1 MLNFLAC
8 SQDGHDYLVGRAN
21 NNSVDLNRNFPDLDR
36 IMFSN
41 EEAHVNHN
49 NHLLEQVDRLKE
61 PASTLDPDST
71 DDITDIAAAATLC
84 LYFGGLSN

>member
-1 MLNFLAC
+1 MHRQILAC
-8 SQDGHDYLVGRAN
+8 LQGGTDYLTGRTN

-41 EEAHVNHN
+41 EEAHINHN

-61 PASTLDPDST
+61 PASAHSTLNDV
-71 DDITDIAAAATLC
+71 
-84 LYFGGLSN
+84 NKQ

>member
-1 MLNFLAC
+1 VAC
-8 SQDGHDYLVGRAN
+8 LQGGTDYLIGRSN

-41 EEAHVNHN
+41 EEAHINHN

-61 PASTLDPDST
+61 PASSQ
-71 DDITDIAAAATLC
+71 
-84 LYFGGLSN
+84 SNLNDVNKQ

>member
-1 MLNFLAC
+1 VAC
-8 SQDGHDYLVGRAN
+8 LQGGTDYLIGRAN

-41 EEAHVNHN
+41 EEAHINHN

-61 PASTLDPDST
+61 PASSQ
-71 DDITDIAAAATLC
+71 
-84 LYFGGLSN
+84 SNLNDVNKQ

>member
-1 MLNFLAC
+1 MVNLAC
-8 SQDGHDYLVGRAN
+8 SQEGHDYLVGRTN

-61 PASTLDPDST
+61 PASTHL
-71 DDITDIAAAATLC
+71 TLTVQTT
-84 LYFGGLSN
+84 

>member
-1 MLNFLAC
+1 
-8 SQDGHDYLVGRAN
+8 VGRTN

-61 PASTLDPDST
+61 PVSASRP
-71 DDITDIAAAATLC
+71 
-84 LYFGGLSN
+84 